1 MKIVREILYEKF
13 NDKTDPVHDIGIG
26 GINTGR
32 MRADLKNEYRRN
44 FIKAFDDVLLN
55 KTVTGTFNQ
64 MLVAKNDGFKVGKGW
79 GKYTIHID
87 RISQFDEDSQG
98 LNVFDD
104 TEKASYIIPYDDQK
118 IFVEE

>member
-1 MKIVREILYEKF
+1 MKRVKEILYEKF
-13 NDKTDPVHDIGIG
+13 SDKSDPVRDMGIG

-32 MRADLKNEYRRN
+32 MRSALKNEYRRN
-44 FIKAFDDVLLN
+44 FVKAFDDALMN

-64 MLVAKNDGFKVGKGW
+64 ILILKDNGFKTGKGW

-87 RISQFDEDSQG
+87 RISQFDENSDG

-104 TEKASYIIPYDDQK
+104 TEKASYIIPYADEK